1 MSAALLKTWPVV
13 RLTCQKR
20 LINPGASLQPEV
32 RSGLLAKSHRQISQK
47 PPPLPRAP
55 PTGSLFLGFPSLC
68 RTTRHWLRYIYTSE
82 IQQMLRIDLKKQSSS
97 EESRPDFSALWGIRF
112 FVQRVMHTPQHQH
125 YPQWG
130 QRWCVVTRAIPCS
143 AAAGLTRVQWG
154 SLMPNNNMQ
163 YIFFKVLALRKDCAR
178 TWFEDTSKE
187 EQNPQTLTSYLSNN
201 LIQFPFLVSN

>member
-20 LINPGASLQPEV
+20 LINRGASLQPEV

-163 YIFFKVLALRKDCAR
+163 YIFLKSWLSEKTVLEHGLRIPAKR
-178 TWFEDTSKE
+178 SRIPK
-187 EQNPQTLTSYLSNN
+187 PLHP
-201 LIQFPFLVSN
+201 I

>member
-82 IQQMLRIDLKKQSSS
+82 IQQILRIDLKKQSSS

-163 YIFFKVLALRKDCAR
+163 YIFLKSWLSEKTVLEHGLRIPAKR
-178 TWFEDTSKE
+178 SRIPKHLH
-187 EQNPQTLTSYLSNN
+187 P
-201 LIQFPFLVSN
+201 I

>member
-20 LINPGASLQPEV
+20 LINRGASLQPEV

-163 YIFFKVLALRKDCAR
+163 YIFLKYWLSEKTVLEHGLRIPAKR
-178 TWFEDTSKE
+178 SRIPK
-187 EQNPQTLTSYLSNN
+187 PLHP
-201 LIQFPFLVSN
+201 I